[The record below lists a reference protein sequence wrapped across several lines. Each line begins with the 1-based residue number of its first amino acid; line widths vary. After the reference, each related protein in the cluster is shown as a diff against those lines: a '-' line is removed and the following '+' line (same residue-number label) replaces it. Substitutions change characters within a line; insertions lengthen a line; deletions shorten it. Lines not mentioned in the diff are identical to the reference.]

1 MKTLVKRMKGRLLRL
16 SKHSSKEQELESL
29 IETLIKMLGKSNER
43 VNDLNKRVTQLEML
57 IRESVLRD
65 YRMIDVQPQRNMKI
79 S

>member
-29 IETLIKMLGKSNER
+29 IEMLIKILGKSNER

-57 IRESVLRD
+57 IREAVLRD
-65 YRMIDVQPQRNMKI
+65 YRLIDVQPQRNMKI
-79 S
+79 I